1 MTDVLKKIDS
11 LGGGPPLTLAGPRAG
26 IINAGSHSICLT
38 MQKLGNTHGKL
49 VKYIPFFIFNKYA
62 FIISRNAEFLECLG
76 VPSWNEV
83 AGGKSQ
89 VAAHERTQQPACTHP
104 VSTR

>member
-1 MTDVLKKIDS
+1 MIDVLKKIDS

-49 VKYIPFFIFNKYA
+49 VKYIPFFILQICLYNKPECRILGMFRGA
-62 FIISRNAEFLECLG
+62 KLERSG
-76 VPSWNEV
+76 RRKIT
-83 AGGKSQ
+83 GGCTRTGT
-89 VAAHERTQQPACTHP
+89 AACMHTLC
-104 VSTR
+104 